1 MLSRNMITVTAL
13 AIAAVVTMTAG
24 ALAPVQAA
32 TQLVPHRAIYAV
44 SLSPD
49 SVGGPVLD
57 VDGVMSMSIE
67 ETCDGWIFT
76 QDMKTA
82 ITVDNGNT
90 VNQSALFTSWESLD
104 GREYRFASRVKTGG
118 GQLIL
123 RGDARLNQDGSG
135 TASYRAP
142 QEIEIALPK
151 GTLFPVSH
159 TAWLIDEAKAGTR
172 SAPRIVFTGSED
184 LEAELVNAFIG
195 DFEAPKDYTAEG
207 IGELVSEGGWPLTM
221 AFYPLASETGVPTFE
236 MRALQLGNGVS
247 PELQMNFGEF
257 STRMSIQRLE
267 AIERPSC
274 S

>member
-1 MLSRNMITVTAL
+1 MLSRNLVIVAVLSVAAIIMTVTGVL
-13 AIAAVVTMTAG
+13 T
-24 ALAPVQAA
+24 PVQAA
-32 TQLVPHRAIYAV
+32 TQLVSHRAIYAV

-49 SVGGPVLD
+49 SAGGPVLG

-90 VNQSALFTSWESLD
+90 INQSALFTSWESLD

-123 RGDARLNQDGSG
+123 RGDARLDQDGSG
-135 TASYRAP
+135 TASYRVP

-151 GTLFPVSH
+151 GTFFPVSH

-172 SAPRIVFTGSED
+172 SAPHIVFTGSED

-195 DFEAPKDYTAEG
+195 DFEAPKDYATEG
-207 IGELVSEGGWPLTM
+207 MGELASEGGWPLTM

-257 STRMSIQRLE
+257 STRMLIQRLE